1 MADKQKTIDIIFG
14 GIDKTGSALNSV
26 SNRLDALERNVGS
39 VTGPLADITDSILK
53 LDLALSAAAVGL
65 TGYAIKL
72 ADDFG
77 TAFAEIATLIGEPAS
92 SLQDFKNQIQAYAE
106 QSGQSFDEITNA
118 TYNAISAGV
127 DYKDSLQLIAQ
138 AETLSLAGRADLGT
152 TTKALVSTMNAFGAE
167 MSEAGDYA
175 DIFFTTVQ
183 KGQTTLPEL
192 ADSIGNVAPLAAQA
206 GLSFE
211 ELGAAVAAITAG
223 AGISTTEAMT
233 ALQGA
238 ISNLIKPSKD
248 ASDLAA
254 ELGIEF
260 NSTALRSKGLAGV
273 LSDVKDATGGNV
285 DQMAQLFGNV
295 RALKAVLPLTG
306 TAADDF
312 ASIMQTM
319 ENRTG
324 AAATAAKEL
333 ETDLGRLT
341 QTLQNNVSS
350 ALISFGDNFTDET
363 AGIIQSLSSMFNTLG
378 DEIELDAGA
387 FAPII
392 QQLEGLFKD
401 IESKFKAMAANLPE
415 ALDGLDLRK
424 LVGAFDDLSD
434 SLSGAFK
441 ALFGEVDLTTVEGL
455 ESALQ
460 TVVDALS
467 SLVTVSAGIIDGL
480 KPLFDFINSAASG
493 FQSLS
498 EEQKRAAGEFLGF
511 AKTLNTA
518 LDAVSALSTG
528 VGALGSGLTALAGV
542 NGIKAVYSQLE
553 GLNSIAAKAGKLGLL
568 GTALFGGY
576 EAGQYFNKLFESFN
590 GKSLGI
596 WFYDLI
602 NGGGASAQ
610 LENLE
615 QKLNDTADATKNLA
629 LAEKQTQ
636 EAFVESTKLK
646 QDEIDA
652 LNQQIQATIDAKT
665 GQKELTDQIA
675 ETTEKQKEYSK
686 TVTIL
691 ESGYDAVTGKVNS
704 WTGVLKTN
712 SESLTTQADK
722 TKEALKQTAQ
732 YQLKL
737 EELASNERIAAIEAK
752 VSINVAE
759 IEAQSKQAVAIIESM
774 GTTINSTGN
783 LLGELFGAFNDASK
797 FDKLAISKQIEK
809 ENANREKALQIQ
821 NELAQEQIKLI
832 RAKTQ
837 AISKGDSIIKVSA
850 EGLTPALELIFNE
863 VMRYSQIRATE
874 EGLDLLLGV

>member
-14 GIDKTGSALNSV
+14 GVDKTGSALNSV
-26 SNRLDALERNVGS
+26 SSRLDALETNVGS

-53 LDLALSAAAVGL
+53 LDAALAAAAIGL

-77 TAFAEIATLIGEPAS
+77 TSFAEIATLIGEPAS
-92 SLQDFKNQIQAYAE
+92 SLQGFKDQIQAYAE

-127 DYKDSLQLIAQ
+127 DYKDSLDLIAE
-138 AETLSLAGRADLGT
+138 AEKLSLSGRADLGV
-152 TTKALVSTMNAFGAE
+152 TTKALVSTLNAFGAE

-192 ADSIGNVAPLAAQA
+192 ANNIGKVAPLAAQA
-206 GLSFE
+206 GLSFG
-211 ELGAAVAAITAG
+211 ELGSAIAAITAG
-223 AGISTTEAMT
+223 AGISTSEAIT
-233 ALQGA
+233 ALQA
-238 ISNLIKPSKD
+238 SITSLIKPSKD
-248 ASDLAA
+248 ATDLAA
-254 ELGIEF
+254 ELGLEF
-260 NSTALRSKGLAGV
+260 NSTALRSKGLSGV
-273 LSDVKDATGGNV
+273 LADVKTATGGNV
-285 DQMAQLFGNV
+285 DQMARLFGSV
-295 RALKAVLPLTG
+295 ESLKAVLPLTG

-312 ASIMQTM
+312 GSILQAM
-319 ENRTG
+319 EARTG
-324 AAATAAKEL
+324 SAGRAAKEL
-333 ETDLGRLT
+333 EADLGRLT

-378 DEIELDAGA
+378 DEIELDNGA

-392 QQLEGLFKD
+392 QQLEGLFQD
-401 IESKFKAMAANLPE
+401 IENKFRAMAANLPE
-415 ALDGLDLRK
+415 ALDGLDLRS
-424 LVGAFDDLSD
+424 LVGAFDGLSS
-434 SLSGAFK
+434 SLGGAFR
-441 ALFGEVDLTTVEGL
+441 ALFGEIDLTTVKGL

-467 SLVTVSAGIIDGL
+467 SLVRVSAGIIDGL
-480 KPLFDFINSAASG
+480 KPLFEIINEGASA
-493 FQSLS
+493 FQDLS
-498 EEQKRAAGEFLGF
+498 DGQKSAAGELFGLGK
-511 AKTLNTA
+511 AINSVLPIVGTLG
-518 LDAVSALSTG
+518 DG
-528 VGALGSGLTALAGV
+528 VGALGNGLIALAGASGFKTV
-542 NGIKAVYSQLE
+542 IQNLDQIKSLGAS
-553 GLNSIAAKAGKLGLL
+553 AGKIGLI

-576 EAGQYFNKLFESFN
+576 EAGNYINEQLEEYL
-590 GKSLGI
+590 GKPFGI
-596 WFYDLI
+596 WLHDKI
-602 NGGGASAQ
+602 RGSGAPEQ
-610 LENLE
+610 LENLK
-615 QKLNDTADATKNLA
+615 QKLKDTADATTG
-629 LAEKQTQ
+629 LAEAEKKAQ
-636 EAFVESTKLK
+636 EAFVESTKFK

-652 LNQQIQATIDAKT
+652 LNKQIEATIEAKS

-675 ETTEKQKEYSK
+675 ETTDKQKEYSK

-691 ESGYDAVTGKVNS
+691 ENGYDAVTGKVNS

-712 SESLTTQADK
+712 SDSLTTQADR
-722 TKEALKQTAQ
+722 TKDVLKQTEQ
-732 YQLKL
+732 YQMKL

-774 GTTINSTGN
+774 NTTINSTGN
-783 LLGELFGAFNDASK
+783 LLGELFGEFNNASK

-837 AISKGDSIIKVSA
+837 AITKGDSIIKISA